1 MIKMAKLMRA
11 FYKNEEEGLRDSDW
25 KRGEIGIGR
34 FPGYKGWFRF
44 QVVDAGG
51 KSLKMTETK
60 RPKLN
65 SQIHV

>member
-65 SQIHV
+65 SPIHV